1 MKKFADVAALNKE
14 IAAIKVAGAKLDS
27 RIQTAAVAVLE
38 HFAQHH
44 DNGLV
49 NRLYHAM
56 PAGSRKAALTSWL
69 LTHCA
74 VSANTDKA
82 TKQEQPFVYDRNK
95 KTDPEAG
102 EVDLW
107 YNHKPDKAPT
117 EVFDLQKAVRA
128 LLAKAGRA
136 ESIKGGDADTLKS
149 LAAAVGIPESD
160 VPVKHNKTANKTAEK
175 TNEKTSA

>member
-1 MKKFADVAALNKE
+1 MKKFADIAALNKE
-14 IAAIKVAGAKLDS
+14 IAAIKTAGAKLDA

-56 PAGSRKAALTSWL
+56 PAGSRKAALASWL

-82 TKQEQPFVYDRNK
+82 TKQEQPFVYDRTK

-102 EVDLW
+102 EADPW
-107 YNHKPDKAPT
+107 YSHKPDKAPD

-128 LLAKAGRA
+128 LLAKASKA
-136 ESIKGGDADTLKS
+136 ATLKGGDSKALRA
-149 LAAAVGIPESD
+149 LAAAVGIPDSD
-160 VPVKHNKTANKTAEK
+160 VTTKHDKAAETA
-175 TNEKTSA
+175 

>member
-82 TKQEQPFVYDRNK
+82 TKHEQPFVYDRSK

-102 EVDLW
+102 EADPW
-107 YNHKPDKAPT
+107 YSHKPDKAPD
-117 EVFDLQKAVRA
+117 EVFDLQKAVRS
-128 LLAKAGRA
+128 LLAKAGKA
-136 ESIKGGDADTLKS
+136 ESIKGGDADTLKA

-160 VPVKHNKTANKTAEK
+160 VTTKHNKAAAK
-175 TNEKTSA
+175 SL

>member
-14 IAAIKVAGAKLDS
+14 IAAIKVAGAKLDA

-49 NRLYHAM
+49 NRLYHAL
-56 PAGSRKAALTSWL
+56 PAGSRKAAFTSWL

-102 EVDLW
+102 EADPW
-107 YNHKPDKAPT
+107 YSHKPDKAPD

-128 LLAKAGRA
+128 LLAKASKA
-136 ESIKGGDADTLKS
+136 ATLKGGDAKALHA
-149 LAAAVGIPESD
+149 LAAAVGIPDSD
-160 VPVKHNKTANKTAEK
+160 VPTKHDKVAEK
-175 TNEKTSA
+175 A

>member
-1 MKKFADVAALNKE
+1 MNKFSDIASLNKE
-14 IAAIKVAGAKLDS
+14 LASIKAAGAKLDS
-27 RIQTAAVAVLE
+27 RIQDAAVAVLY
-38 HFAQHH
+38 HFDKNH

-49 NRLYHAM
+49 NRLYMAL
-56 PAGSRKAALTSWL
+56 PAGARKTAMTSWL

-102 EVDLW
+102 EADPW
-107 YNHKPDKAPT
+107 YSHKPDKAPD

-128 LLAKAGRA
+128 LLAKAGKA
-136 ESIKGGDADTLKS
+136 ESIKGGNADTLKA
-149 LAAAVGIPESD
+149 LAVAVGIPESD
-160 VPVKHNKTANKTAEK
+160 VPTKHNKAAKPVEDALM
-175 TNEKTSA
+175 

>member
-14 IAAIKVAGAKLDS
+14 IAAIKTAGAKLDS

-49 NRLYHAM
+49 NRLYQAM
-56 PAGSRKAALTSWL
+56 PAGSRKAALASWL

-95 KTDPEAG
+95 KTNPEAG
-102 EVDLW
+102 EADPW
-107 YNHKPDKAPT
+107 YSHKPDKAPD
-117 EVFDLQKAVRA
+117 EVFDLQKAVRS
-128 LLAKAGRA
+128 LLARAGKA
-136 ESIKGGDADTLKS
+136 EYIKGGDAVTLKA

-160 VPVKHNKTANKTAEK
+160 VTTKHNKTAEK
-175 TNEKTSA
+175 ASA

>member
-1 MKKFADVAALNKE
+1 MKKFTDVAALNKE
-14 IAAIKVAGAKLDS
+14 IAAIKVAGAKLDA

-38 HFAQHH
+38 HFAQNH

-82 TKQEQPFVYDRNK
+82 TKQEQPFVYDRKK

-102 EVDLW
+102 EADPW
-107 YNHKPDKAPT
+107 YSHKPDKAPD

-128 LLAKAGRA
+128 LLAKAGKA
-136 ESIKGGDADTLKS
+136 ESIKGGDGDTLKA

-160 VPVKHNKTANKTAEK
+160 VTSKHNKAAEK
-175 TNEKTSA
+175 ASA

>member
-1 MKKFADVAALNKE
+1 MKKFADVASLNKE

-27 RIQTAAVAVLE
+27 RIQTAAVGVLE
-38 HFAQHH
+38 HFEEHK
-44 DNGLV
+44 DNGMV

-56 PAGSRKAALTSWL
+56 SAGSRKSALTSWL
-69 LTHCA
+69 LAHCA

-102 EVDLW
+102 EADPW
-107 YNHKPDKAPT
+107 YSHKPEKAPD

-128 LLAKAGRA
+128 LLSKAEKAKDL
-136 ESIKGGDADTLKS
+136 KGGDADTLVK
-149 LAAAVGIPESD
+149 LAGAVGIPASD
-160 VPVKHNKTANKTAEK
+160 VTSKHKTATAVTAE
-175 TNEKTSA
+175 

>member
-14 IAAIKVAGAKLDS
+14 IAAIKTAGAKLDA
-27 RIQTAAVAVLE
+27 RIQIAAVAVLE
-38 HFAQHH
+38 HFAQYH

-56 PAGSRKAALTSWL
+56 PAGSRKSALTSWL

-82 TKQEQPFVYDRNK
+82 TKQEQPFVYDRTK

-102 EVDLW
+102 EADPW
-107 YNHKPDKAPT
+107 YSHKPDKAPD

-128 LLAKAGRA
+128 LLAKAGKA
-136 ESIKGGDADTLKS
+136 ESIKGGNAATLKA

-160 VPVKHNKTANKTAEK
+160 VTSKHDKAADK
-175 TNEKTSA
+175 S

>member
-14 IAAIKVAGAKLDS
+14 IAAIKVAGAKLDA

-82 TKQEQPFVYDRNK
+82 TKQEQPFVYDRSK

-102 EVDLW
+102 EADPW
-107 YNHKPDKAPT
+107 YSHKPDKAPD
-117 EVFDLQKAVRA
+117 EVFDLQKAVRV
-128 LLAKAGRA
+128 LLAKAGKA
-136 ESIKGGDADTLKS
+136 ATVKGGDSDTLKAI
-149 LAAAVGIPESD
+149 AAAVGIPESD
-160 VPVKHNKTANKTAEK
+160 VTTKHNKAAKETTDA
-175 TNEKTSA
+175 

>member
-1 MKKFADVAALNKE
+1 MKKFADVASLNKE
-14 IAAIKVAGAKLDS
+14 IAAIKTAGAKLDS
-27 RIQTAAVAVLE
+27 RIQTAAVGVLE
-38 HFAQHH
+38 HFAEHK

-56 PAGSRKAALTSWL
+56 PAGSRKSALTSWL
-69 LTHCA
+69 LAHCA

-102 EVDLW
+102 GADPW
-107 YNHKPDKAPT
+107 YSHKPEKAPD

-128 LLAKAGRA
+128 LLSKAEKAKDL
-136 ESIKGGDADTLKS
+136 KGGDADTLVKLVS
-149 LAAAVGIPESD
+149 AVGIPASD
-160 VPVKHNKTANKTAEK
+160 VTSKHKAAQAATAE
-175 TNEKTSA
+175 

>member
-1 MKKFADVAALNKE
+1 MKKFASLDLLNKE
-14 IAAIKVAGAKLDS
+14 IAAIKTAGAKLDT
-27 RIQTAAVAVLE
+27 RIQAAAVGVLE
-38 HFAQHH
+38 HFAVHK

-56 PAGSRKAALTSWL
+56 PAGSRKSALTSWL

-74 VSANTDKA
+74 VAANTDKA
-82 TKQEQPFVYDRNK
+82 TKQEQPFVYDRTK

-102 EVDLW
+102 EADPW
-107 YNHKPDKAPT
+107 YSHKPDKAPD

-128 LLAKAGRA
+128 LLAKAGKA
-136 ESIKGGDADTLKS
+136 ESIKGGTADTLKA

-160 VPVKHNKTANKTAEK
+160 VTTKHDKATEEA
-175 TNEKTSA
+175 

>member
-14 IAAIKVAGAKLDS
+14 IASIKATGAKLDA
-27 RIQTAAVAVLE
+27 RIQTAAGAVLE
-38 HFAQHH
+38 HFAQYH

-74 VSANTDKA
+74 VSANKDKA

-102 EVDLW
+102 EVDMW
-107 YNHKPDKAPT
+107 YNHKPDKAPA

-128 LLAKAGRA
+128 LLARAGKA
-136 ESIKGGDADTLKS
+136 ESLKGGDATTLKA
-149 LAAAVGIPESD
+149 LAATVGIPESD
-160 VPVKHNKTANKTAEK
+160 VTTKHSKAAEK
-175 TNEKTSA
+175 ASA

>member
-14 IAAIKVAGAKLDS
+14 IAAIKTAGAKLDT

-38 HFAQHH
+38 HFAQYH

-56 PAGSRKAALTSWL
+56 SAGSRKAALTSWL

-102 EVDLW
+102 EADPW
-107 YNHKPDKAPT
+107 YSHKPDKAPD
-117 EVFDLQKAVRA
+117 EVFDLQKAVKA
-128 LLAKAGRA
+128 LLAKAA
-136 ESIKGGDADTLKS
+136 KAPSVKGGDADTLKA
-149 LAAAVGIPESD
+149 LAAAVRIPESD
-160 VPVKHNKTANKTAEK
+160 VPTLAKPKAEETAQA
-175 TNEKTSA
+175 

>member
-14 IAAIKVAGAKLDS
+14 IAAIKTAGAKLDA
-27 RIQTAAVAVLE
+27 RIQTAAVGVLE
-38 HFAQHH
+38 HFAEHK

-56 PAGSRKAALTSWL
+56 PAGSRKSALTSWL
-69 LTHCA
+69 LAHCA

-102 EVDLW
+102 EADPW
-107 YNHKPDKAPT
+107 YTHKIDKAPD

-128 LLAKAGRA
+128 LLAKAEKA
-136 ESIKGGDADTLKS
+136 KDLKGGDADTLVK
-149 LAAAVGIPESD
+149 LADAVGIPASD
-160 VPVKHNKTANKTAEK
+160 VTSKHKADKAVTVA
-175 TNEKTSA
+175 

>member
-14 IAAIKVAGAKLDS
+14 IAAIKVAGAKLDA

-74 VSANTDKA
+74 VSANTAKA
-82 TKQEQPFVYDRNK
+82 TKKEQPFVYDRSK

-102 EVDLW
+102 EADPW
-107 YNHKPDKAPT
+107 YSHKLDKEPA

-128 LLAKAGRA
+128 LLAKAGKA
-136 ESIKGGDADTLKS
+136 ATVKGGDADTLKAI
-149 LAAAVGIPESD
+149 AAAVGIPESD
-160 VPVKHNKTANKTAEK
+160 VTTKHNKAAKDTTDA
-175 TNEKTSA
+175 

>member
-14 IAAIKVAGAKLDS
+14 IAAIKVAGAKLDA

-102 EVDLW
+102 EADPW
-107 YNHKPDKAPT
+107 YSHKPDKAPD

-128 LLAKAGRA
+128 LLAKASKA
-136 ESIKGGDADTLKS
+136 ATLKGGDSNALRA
-149 LAAAVGIPESD
+149 LAAAVGIPDSD
-160 VPVKHNKTANKTAEK
+160 VTTKHDKVAEK
-175 TNEKTSA
+175 A

>member
-1 MKKFADVAALNKE
+1 MKQFADVAALNKE
-14 IAAIKVAGAKLDS
+14 IAAIKVAGAKLDA
-27 RIQTAAVAVLE
+27 RIQTAAVGVLE
-38 HFAQHH
+38 HFAQYH

-74 VSANTDKA
+74 VSANTDKK

-102 EVDLW
+102 EADQW
-107 YNHKPDKAPT
+107 YSHKPDKAPA
-117 EVFDLQKAVRA
+117 EVYDLQKAVRA
-128 LLAKAGRA
+128 LLAKASKA
-136 ESIKGGDADTLKS
+136 EFLKGGNADTLKA
-149 LAAAVGIPESD
+149 LAAAAGIPESD
-160 VPVKHNKTANKTAEK
+160 VTTKHNKAAEK
-175 TNEKTSA
+175 ASA